1 MAVLLLYSHLRWG
14 WRVTIKLWKETP
26 LKMGQEDF
34 FNNLQNICEL
44 LETKQNINITCPEI
58 LFTESQLIHVPENI
72 MNGVQENRFLKYP

>member
-1 MAVLLLYSHLRWG
+1 MGLESNNKTLERNP
-14 WRVTIKLWKETP
+14 IKD
-26 LKMGQEDF
+26 GSEDF
-34 FNNLQNICEL
+34 SNNLQNICEL